1 MIINTN
7 QTHSSKLSTVHNVF
21 DFSFRKFHDRVKRY
35 ETINLSDNKYE
46 SKTKRFI
53 DLYSN
58 FKAQGA
64 LDDEKIFEV
73 ALEQMNAG
81 SKQIM
86 DEIEDE
92 IEEPVDFGLA
102 SSFTQAMKESQT
114 APTNDE
120 KPKTDKRS
128 GSIDVKSLF

>member
-1 MIINTN
+1 MIFINTS
-7 QTHSSKLSTVHNVF
+7 QTHSTELTIVYNDFV
-21 DFSFRKFHDRVKRY
+21 FSFRKFHDRVKRY

-64 LDDEKIFEV
+64 LDDEKMFEV
-73 ALEQMNAG
+73 ALEQLG
-81 SKQIM
+81 SKQKF
-86 DEIEDE
+86 DDFEDE
-92 IEEPVDFGLA
+92 IEEPVDFGLT
-102 SSFTQAMKESQT
+102 SSFTQAMKESRS